1 MRLLNLGGII
11 SMLELKTYW
20 FITHLTTTSIIYN
33 YSGEYHL
40 LINHGLAI
48 RGWYCICIYINI
60 YIYMCHRRVLL
71 QYTVYTVWEST
82 KVIHTLNFCVGTG
95 PLQGCGVSQTLMSA
109 SQQKFRV
116 RQDTRVSKNLCA
128 RKQSVSNGVSMS
140 LFWRLKGLPST
151 RTITFG
157 VRVLYWDG
165 GMSWH

>member
-20 FITHLTTTSIIYN
+20 FITHLTTTIMYN
-33 YSGEYHL
+33 LQLFGEYHL

-48 RGWYCICIYINI
+48 RGWYCICIYICVI
-60 YIYMCHRRVLL
+60 DEYYYSI
-71 QYTVYTVWEST
+71 QYTVWEST

-151 RTITFG
+151 RTTTFG

>member
-1 MRLLNLGGII
+1 
-11 SMLELKTYW
+11 
-20 FITHLTTTSIIYN
+20 
-33 YSGEYHL
+33 
-40 LINHGLAI
+40 
-48 RGWYCICIYINI
+48 
-60 YIYMCHRRVLL
+60 MCHRRVLL